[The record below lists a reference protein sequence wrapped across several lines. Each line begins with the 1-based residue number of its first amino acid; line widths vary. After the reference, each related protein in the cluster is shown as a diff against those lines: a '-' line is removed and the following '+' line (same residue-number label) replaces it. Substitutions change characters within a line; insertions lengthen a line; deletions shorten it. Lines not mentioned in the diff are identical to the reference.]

1 MFSDSTTRKKFS
13 LTEDS
18 SSSLNQGSNRLHLA
32 TASRVAN
39 QDELFKQTNSKKR
52 NILTAIQST
61 ANPHAIWRSKT
72 RANEEFSRTNPTDR
86 DHSLP
91 GSGCDVIGIC

>member
-18 SSSLNQGSNRLHLA
+18 SSSLNQGKNRLHLA
-32 TASRVAN
+32 TASKVAN

-52 NILTAIQST
+52 NMLNSDPI
-61 ANPHAIWRSKT
+61 NRKPT
-72 RANEEFSRTNPTDR
+72 RNLKKQNS
-86 DHSLP
+86 
-91 GSGCDVIGIC
+91 CQ

>member
-18 SSSLNQGSNRLHLA
+18 SSSLNQGKNRLHLA

-52 NILTAIQST
+52 NMLNSDPINRQ
-61 ANPHAIWRSKT
+61 PT
-72 RANEEFSRTNPTDR
+72 RNLEKQNS
-86 DHSLP
+86 
-91 GSGCDVIGIC
+91 CQ